1 MEYVVDNDHP
11 IPSYRADVFSKPN
24 GWIETP
30 EADAKQGI
38 SVDLHD

>member
-1 MEYVVDNDHP
+1 VEYVVDNDHP
-11 IPSYRADVFSKPN
+11 IPSYHAMFSKPN

-38 SVDLHD
+38 SVDIHD